1 MRAARRT
8 SSPYTHAAS
17 AARAACLLLLCSL
30 AAAQTYTPAPAP
42 ATTNNTNATS
52 ITPAPN
58 ASAPGALAMPWLP
71 STAVFSA
78 TSCSAAEVEAAAQ
91 CQAREAAAFT
101 GQDACVA
108 LELIAQCW
116 PRCFC
121 VHSLGYQQL
130 AGSLRA
136 VCISLPNCGPREPVL
151 TQAPAAPSS
160 HARRAALPAAGLLS
174 TCAWALAPLATAALT
189 S

>member
-1 MRAARRT
+1 MRAAGRISGPST
-8 SSPYTHAAS
+8 
-17 AARAACLLLLCSL
+17 RAACLFLLCSL
-30 AAAQTYTPAPAP
+30 AAAQTYTTAP
-42 ATTNNTNATS
+42 NAT
-52 ITPAPN
+52 APNATAPNATALN

-101 GQDACVA
+101 GQDSCVA
-108 LELIAQCW
+108 LELIARCW

-121 VHSLGYQQL
+121 VHSLGYQLL
-130 AGSLRA
+130 AGSLRS
-136 VCISLPNCGPREPVL
+136 VCISLPICGPREPVL
-151 TQAPAAPSS
+151 TQAPSAPSS

>member
-1 MRAARRT
+1 MRAVRRT
-8 SSPYTHAAS
+8 SGPYTRAAS
-17 AARAACLLLLCSL
+17 AASAACLLLLCSH
-30 AAAQTYTPAPAP
+30 AAAQTPTSAP
-42 ATTNNTNATS
+42 TT
-52 ITPAPN
+52 TPAPN
-58 ASAPGALAMPWLP
+58 ATAPNATAPNATTPGALAMPWLP

-91 CQAREAAAFT
+91 CQTREAAAFT

-108 LELIAQCW
+108 LELVARCW

-121 VHSLGYQQL
+121 VHSLGYQLL

-136 VCISLPNCGPREPVL
+136 VCVSLPICGPREPVL
-151 TQAPAAPSS
+151 TQAPATPSS